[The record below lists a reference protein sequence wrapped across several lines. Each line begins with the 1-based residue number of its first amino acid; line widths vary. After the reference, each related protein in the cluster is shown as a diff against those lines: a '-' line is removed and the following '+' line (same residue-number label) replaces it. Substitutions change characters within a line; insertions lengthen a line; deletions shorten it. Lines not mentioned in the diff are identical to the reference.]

1 MFSVGATPFNS
12 AARMRYG
19 GWATTDMADAANPVS
34 GDPKTDYRNYVAWKM
49 QADLDWADNTTPA
62 IRATA
67 RQAARDI
74 NAYYRTLGKVDPYG
88 DTYRAWKAIK
98 SAWRPPQNK
107 TSLSKAQRLGLYNTF
122 GGIDWSDD
130 PTEDVRNRLAT
141 VRNAPFRPMPDSF
154 YGLDEQQIKDIQT
167 DAYWKARV
175 AGTPRMIRR
184 VGLNPADI
192 AYARW
197 AAQARR
203 LGYEPAAPPPPPAP
217 VPVVRRSV
225 PA

>member
-19 GWATTDMADAANPVS
+19 GWAPADMSDPANPVS
-34 GDPKTDYRNYVAWKM
+34 GDPKKDYRNYVAWKM
-49 QADLDWADNTTPA
+49 QADLDWADATTPA
-62 IRATA
+62 MRATA

-88 DTYRAWKAIK
+88 DTYQSWKAIK

-107 TSLSKAQRLGLYNTF
+107 TSLSRKQRLGLYTAF
-122 GGIDWSDD
+122 GGIDWSDN
-130 PTEDVRNRLAT
+130 PTEQVRNTLAT
-141 VRNAPFRPMPDSF
+141 VRNAPFRPQPTSYYD
-154 YGLDEQQIKDIQT
+154 LTEEQVKDVVT
-167 DAYWKARV
+167 PEYWTARI

-192 AYARW
+192 DYARW

-203 LGYEPAAPPPPPAP
+203 LGYEPAARPPQQG
-217 VPVVRRSV
+217 VLVGNR
-225 PA
+225 